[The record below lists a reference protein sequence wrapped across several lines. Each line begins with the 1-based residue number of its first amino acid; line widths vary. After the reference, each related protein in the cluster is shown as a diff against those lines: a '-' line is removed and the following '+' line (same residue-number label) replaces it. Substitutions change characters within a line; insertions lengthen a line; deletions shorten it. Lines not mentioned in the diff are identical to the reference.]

1 MKAVILAAGKGERLA
16 VVTQSIPKP
25 MIVFHGKPILE
36 HNVELCRKFGVTEIF
51 INTHHLPDAI
61 RSYFGDGSQWGVH
74 IEYSFEPE
82 LLELLVQSRIFRIF
96 S

>member
-1 MKAVILAAGKGERLA
+1 MKAVIPAAGKGERLQA
-16 VVTQSIPKP
+16 SPRHSEP

-61 RSYFGDGSQWGVH
+61 RSYFGNGFDGVC
-74 IEYSFEPE
+74 I
-82 LLELLVQSRIFRIF
+82 
-96 S
+96 